1 MYITN
6 DIVFLNKSLHV
17 LLIWTNGLTKS
28 HMDKLT
34 HSLSEKAQA
43 KGGFFKPSPEVIRLF
58 HAQLSCE

>member
-1 MYITN
+1 
-6 DIVFLNKSLHV
+6 
-17 LLIWTNGLTKS
+17 
-28 HMDKLT
+28 MDKLT